1 MNAAN
6 CKNYRKTWKIQKTLY
21 SKKISLPQVWW
32 EKGRDEQVKHKGF
45 LRGGETILYGSIQVD
60 IQHDTFVTLH

>member
-45 LRGGETILYGSIQVD
+45 LRGGETIL
-60 IQHDTFVTLH
+60 